1 MERRQN
7 LENQYNSDHQ
17 YLKDEIDYS
26 QIQRI
31 EKARLA
37 AHYAVEKEISKRLT
51 IIFASYIISSVL
63 IALGVILLLAAGVHY
78 IWG

>member
-1 MERRQN
+1 MESR
-7 LENQYNSDHQ
+7 YNNDHQ

-26 QIQRI
+26 RIQRI
-31 EKARLA
+31 EKERLA

-51 IIFASYIISSVL
+51 IIFVSYIISSVL

>member
-1 MERRQN
+1 MESR
-7 LENQYNSDHQ
+7 YNNDHQ

-26 QIQRI
+26 RIQRI

-51 IIFASYIISSVL
+51 IIFVSYIISSVL